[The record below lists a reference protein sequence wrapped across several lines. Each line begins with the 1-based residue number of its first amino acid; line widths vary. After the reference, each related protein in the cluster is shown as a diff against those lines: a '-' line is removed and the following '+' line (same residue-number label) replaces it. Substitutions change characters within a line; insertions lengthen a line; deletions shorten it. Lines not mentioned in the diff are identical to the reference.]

1 MSQLP
6 LRYAAPV
13 LMAITLSAA
22 TLSCTQPG
30 DGKSAS
36 YPRPYAYPRLQ
47 LCDSTYVAA
56 STRFPLHLEYNAG
69 ATLRPTGDTL
79 SSTSEWFDIIY
90 PANGPVI
97 YTTISRAS
105 GRESVAGMVE
115 NRRKRMELNAGD
127 RPTQWSELSSMDGSF
142 DALMA
147 VTRSGSLT
155 PVQFLATDGSDWVI
169 SATAH
174 FPTLTAAAANDSLTP
189 AIDMLERDIIHT
201 ILTLSLPQ

>member
-1 MSQLP
+1 MLHRIVRHALLLLP
-6 LRYAAPV
+6 LLTAA
-13 LMAITLSAA
+13 ASQ
-22 TLSCTQPG
+22 SCSQSG
-30 DGKSAS
+30 DGKSTS

-47 LCDSTYVAA
+47 LCDSTYATA
-56 STRFPLHLEYNAG
+56 STRLPLRFEYNAG
-69 ATLRPTGDTL
+69 ATLRTTGDTL
-79 SSTSEWFDIIY
+79 SATVEWFDIIY

-97 YTTISRAS
+97 YTTVSRAS
-105 GRESVAGMVE
+105 GRESVAEMID

-127 RPTQWSELSSMDGSF
+127 RPTQWSELSSADGTF

-155 PVQFLATDGSDWVI
+155 PVQFLATDGMGWVI

-174 FPTLTAAAANDSLTP
+174 FPTLSSPAPNDSLTP